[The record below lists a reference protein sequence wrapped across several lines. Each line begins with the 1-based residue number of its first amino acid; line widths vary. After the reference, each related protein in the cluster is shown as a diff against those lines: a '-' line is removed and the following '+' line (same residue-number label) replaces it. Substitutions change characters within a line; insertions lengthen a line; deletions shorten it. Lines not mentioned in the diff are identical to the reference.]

1 MTCCIPEADH
11 TLVSADVVWRLVI
24 AAGCSNYLQ
33 CFVSVITM
41 HLAAAVIVTMCV
53 GIMVVISPL
62 CNVCVMFV

>member
-1 MTCCIPEADH
+1 M
-11 TLVSADVVWRLVI
+11 WRLVL